1 MANLPIYHR
10 LAALAPPGIRKVIR
24 PLTSRRLEDLAVISQ
39 SLERHLTDQL
49 RDEVKRLYPYLD
61 DSFDGWGLEKK

>member
-1 MANLPIYHR
+1 MANLAAYHR
-10 LAALAPPGIRKVIR
+10 LAALAPPGIRKLIR
-24 PLTSRRLEDLAVISQ
+24 TLTSRRVEDVAVISQ
-39 SLERHLTDQL
+39 SLERHLTEQL